1 MEKLSTSPSRTDI
14 YGTIDMDNDGTPELL
29 TDNGVQENDGKG
41 NYTKVKKI
49 YNTNL
54 SFNDKSYITDLNRDG
69 LADIVIRYYSKNDGT
84 KPTNRHYINQ
94 GDKTLSEEIYDA
106 RSLTNIWNHLK
117 TMDFNHDGYMDFFSD
132 GSYLFM
138 NSGNDIDL
146 TDIKAFNSYNNITA
160 DFNKDG
166 FYDASVV

>member
-1 MEKLSTSPSRTDI
+1 
-14 YGTIDMDNDGTPELL
+14 MDNDGTPELL
-29 TDNGVQENDGKG
+29 TYNGVHENDGKG

-106 RSLTNIWNHLK
+106 SSFTTVWYDLK
-117 TMDFNHDGYMDFFSD
+117 AVDFTHDGYMDFFSD
-132 GSYLFM
+132 DGDLFM
-138 NSGNDIDL
+138 NSGNDIDF
-146 TDIKAFNSYNNITA
+146 TTSFDAINSSYNITA

-166 FYDASVV
+166 FYDLTNMNT